1 MNSGW
6 LFDRLYACLLLV
18 SLPLLPAGGDPQ
30 HSALS
35 RSSLQLPPVPYVVD
49 LSTRSP
55 DIFSKMQWKTFDD
68 LYGSDHYHM
77 TPSCGVKA
85 AIPSRKLRKADWL
98 SFASETRD
106 WTGSG
111 DKNISSVQVVS
122 PGSCGRSSA
131 GGAGR

>member
-1 MNSGW
+1 VLQLVVKMNSGW

-55 DIFSKMQWKTFDD
+55 DIFFFENA
-68 LYGSDHYHM
+68 
-77 TPSCGVKA
+77 VEN
-85 AIPSRKLRKADWL
+85 
-98 SFASETRD
+98 F
-106 WTGSG
+106 
-111 DKNISSVQVVS
+111 
-122 PGSCGRSSA
+122 
-131 GGAGR
+131 